1 MLPFGQNIIFTSGED
16 AMISANMKKFYIN
29 GAWVEPNSAARMGV
43 ENPATEEI
51 VTEVALGNQ
60 ADIDAAIAAARAA
73 FDAYTVW
80 PVEKRIALVKRIL
93 EVYNSRY
100 EDFAQAMST
109 EMGAPIEWARGA
121 QAWAGQVHIE
131 ATIKAA
137 EEMSWEYSRGTTRIV
152 YEGIGVCALIT
163 PWNWPM
169 NQIACKVA
177 PALIAGCTMVLK
189 PSEIAPLSGVLFAEV
204 CHEAGVPAGVFNLV
218 NGTGPEVGARMSSH
232 PEVDMVSFTG
242 STRAGTAVAAAAAP
256 TVKRVAQELGGK
268 SANII
273 LPSADLAA
281 AVAAGVNAIMSNTGQ
296 SCDAPTR
303 MFVSRAQ
310 QAEALAVA
318 KATAEAII
326 PGDPRLENT
335 TMGPL
340 ISKTQHEKVQR
351 LIQAGIDEGATLVCG
366 GVGRPAGLNRGWF
379 AKPTIFG
386 DVTNEMTISKE
397 EIFGPVLAILP
408 YDSIDDAVRM
418 ANDTVYGLAAYIAG
432 PVEEA
437 RPIARRLRAGTVNLN
452 YPDWDTSA
460 PFGGYKQSGNGRE
473 YADWGIHDFCEVKGI
488 VGYGDA

>member
-1 MLPFGQNIIFTSGED
+1 
-16 AMISANMKKFYIN
+16 MISANMTKFYIN
-29 GAWVEPNSAARMGV
+29 GKWVEPLSSQRKGV
-43 ENPATEEI
+43 ENPANEEI
-51 VTEVALGNQ
+51 VCEVALGND
-60 ADIDAAIAAARAA
+60 ADADRAIMAARAA

-80 PVEKRIALVKRIL
+80 PVAKRIALVKRIL
-93 EVYNSRY
+93 EVYNARY
-100 EDFAQAMST
+100 EDFAQAMTT
-109 EMGAPIEWARGA
+109 EMGAPTEWARGA
-121 QAWAGQVHIE
+121 QAWAGQVHME

-137 EEMSWEYSRGTTRIV
+137 EEMQWEYMRGTTRIV

-204 CHEAGVPAGVFNLV
+204 CHEAGVPPGVFNLV
-218 NGTGPEVGARMSSH
+218 NGDGPGVGTRITSH

-242 STRAGTAVAAAAAP
+242 STRAGTLIAAAAAP
-256 TVKRVAQELGGK
+256 TVKRVAQEMGGK

-273 LPSADLAA
+273 LPNADLAA
-281 AVAAGVNAIMSNTGQ
+281 AVEAGVNAIMSNTGQ

-303 MFVSRAQ
+303 MFVQRSR

-318 KATAEAII
+318 KVTAEAIV
-326 PGDPRLENT
+326 PGDPLAEGT

-340 ISKTQHEKVQR
+340 ISKIQFDKVQR
-351 LIQAGIDEGATLVCG
+351 LIQTGIDEGATLVTG
-366 GVGRPAGLNRGWF
+366 GLGRPAGLNRGWF
-379 AKPTIFG
+379 CKPTIFG
-386 DVTNEMTISKE
+386 DVENEMTISKE
-397 EIFGPVLAILP
+397 EIFGPVLSILP
-408 YDSIDDAVRM
+408 YDTVDDAVRM
-418 ANDTVYGLAAYIAG
+418 ANDSVYGLAAYVAG
-432 PVEEA
+432 PVEDA
-437 RPIARRLRAGTVNLN
+437 RPVARRLRAGTVNLN

-488 VGYGDA
+488 VGWGV

>member
-1 MLPFGQNIIFTSGED
+1 
-16 AMISANMKKFYIN
+16 MISANMTKFYIN
-29 GAWVEPNSAARMGV
+29 GAWVEPISKARLGV
-43 ENPATEEI
+43 ENPANEEI
-51 VTEVALGNQ
+51 VCQVAIGND
-60 ADIDAAIAAARAA
+60 ADADAAIMAARAA
-73 FDAYTVW
+73 FDAWTVT
-80 PVEKRIALVKRIL
+80 PVADRIGLVQRIL
-93 EVYNSRY
+93 DIYNDRY

-109 EMGAPIEWARGA
+109 EMGAPTEWARGA
-121 QAWAGQVHIE
+121 QAWAGQVHLE

-137 EEMSWEYSRGTTRIV
+137 REMQWEYMRGTTRIV

-177 PALIAGCTMVLK
+177 PALIAGCTMILK

-204 CHEAGVPAGVFNLV
+204 CHAAGVPPGVFNLV
-218 NGTGPEVGARMSSH
+218 NGDGPGVGTRITSH

-242 STRAGTAVAAAAAP
+242 STRAGTLIAAAAAP
-256 TVKRVAQELGGK
+256 TVKRVAQEMGGK

-273 LPSADLAA
+273 LPNADLAA
-281 AVAAGVNAIMSNTGQ
+281 AVEAGVNAIMSNTGQ

-303 MFVSRAQ
+303 MFVQRAQ

-318 KATAEAII
+318 KATAEAIV
-326 PGDPRLENT
+326 PGDPKAEGT

-340 ISKTQHEKVQR
+340 ISKVQYDKVQR
-351 LIQAGIDEGATLVCG
+351 LIQTGIDEGATLVTG

-379 AKPTIFG
+379 CKPTIFG
-386 DVTNEMTISKE
+386 DVENEMTISKE
-397 EIFGPVLAILP
+397 EIFGPVLSVLP
-408 YDSIDDAVRM
+408 YDTVDDAVRM
-418 ANDTVYGLAAYIAG
+418 ANDSVYGLAAYIAG
-432 PVEEA
+432 PLADA
-437 RPIARRLRAGTVNLN
+437 RPVAHRLRAGTVNLN

-488 VGYGDA
+488 VGYGAA

>member
-1 MLPFGQNIIFTSGED
+1 
-16 AMISANMKKFYIN
+16 MIPRNMQKFYIN
-29 GAWVEPNSAARMGV
+29 GEWVEPISKVRMDV
-43 ENPATEEI
+43 ENPANEEI
-51 VTEVALGNQ
+51 VAQVALGNAED
-60 ADIDAAIAAARAA
+60 ADRAIMAARAA
-73 FDAYTVW
+73 FDSYTVW
-80 PVEKRIALVKRIL
+80 PVAKRIALVKRIL

-100 EDFAQAMST
+100 EDFAQAMMT

-137 EEMSWEYSRGTTRIV
+137 EEMQWEYSRGTTRIV

-204 CHEAGVPAGVFNLV
+204 CHEAGVPPGVFNLV
-218 NGTGPEVGARMSSH
+218 NGDGPGVGTRITSH

-242 STRAGTAVAAAAAP
+242 STRAGTLIAAAAAP
-256 TVKRVAQELGGK
+256 TVKRVAQEMGGK

-273 LPSADLAA
+273 LPNADLAA
-281 AVAAGVNAIMSNTGQ
+281 AVEAGVNAIMSNTGQ

-303 MFVSRAQ
+303 MFVQRSR
-310 QAEALAVA
+310 QAEAIAVA
-318 KATAEAII
+318 KVTAEAIV
-326 PGDPRLENT
+326 PGDPTADGT

-340 ISKTQHEKVQR
+340 ISKVQFDKVQR
-351 LIQAGIDEGATLVCG
+351 LIQVGIDEGATLVTG

-379 AKPTIFG
+379 CKPTIFG
-386 DVTNEMTISKE
+386 DVENEMTISKE
-397 EIFGPVLAILP
+397 EIFGPVLSILP
-408 YDSIDDAVRM
+408 YDTVDDAVRM
-418 ANDTVYGLAAYIAG
+418 ANDSVYGLAAYIAG
-432 PVEEA
+432 PVEDA
-437 RPIARRLRAGTVNLN
+437 KPVARRLRAGTVNLN

-488 VGYGDA
+488 VGYGN

>member
-1 MLPFGQNIIFTSGED
+1 
-16 AMISANMKKFYIN
+16 MISANMTKFYIN
-29 GAWVEPNSAARMGV
+29 GAWVEPISKQRMGV
-43 ENPATEEI
+43 ENPANEEI
-51 VTEVALGNQ
+51 VAQVAIGNAED
-60 ADIDAAIAAARAA
+60 ADRAIMAARAA

-80 PVEKRIALVKRIL
+80 PVADRIALVRRIL

-131 ATIKAA
+131 ATIKSA
-137 EEMSWEYSRGTTRIV
+137 EEMKWEYMRGSTKIV

-204 CHEAGVPAGVFNLV
+204 CHEAGVPPGVFNLV
-218 NGTGPEVGARMSSH
+218 NGDGPGVGTRITSH

-242 STRAGTAVAAAAAP
+242 STRAGTLIAAAAAP
-256 TVKRVAQELGGK
+256 TVKRVAQEMGGK

-273 LPSADLAA
+273 LPSADLES
-281 AVAAGVNAIMSNTGQ
+281 AVTTGVGAIMANTGQ

-303 MFVSRAQ
+303 MFVQRAQ
-310 QAEALAVA
+310 HAAALGYATLAAETIV
-318 KATAEAII
+318 
-326 PGDPRLENT
+326 PGDPLAAGT

-340 ISKTQHEKVQR
+340 ISKVQFDKVQR
-351 LIQAGIDEGATLVCG
+351 LIQSGIDEGATLITG

-379 AKPTIFG
+379 CKPTIFG
-386 DVTNEMTISKE
+386 DVQNEMTISRE

-408 YDSIDDAVRM
+408 YDTVDDAVRM
-418 ANDTVYGLAAYIAG
+418 ANDSVYGLAAFISG

-452 YPDWDTSA
+452 YPDWDLYA

-488 VGYGDA
+488 VGHGA

>member
-1 MLPFGQNIIFTSGED
+1 
-16 AMISANMKKFYIN
+16 MIPAHMDKFYIN
-29 GAWVEPNSAARMGV
+29 GAWVAPLSANRMGV

-51 VTEVALGNQ
+51 VAEIALGSE
-60 ADIDAAIAAARAA
+60 ADADRAILAARAA
-73 FDAYTVW
+73 FDAWTVT
-80 PVEKRIALVKRIL
+80 PVADRIALVKRIL
-93 EVYNSRY
+93 DIYNDRY
-100 EDFAQAMST
+100 EDFAQVMST

-131 ATIKAA
+131 STIRAA
-137 EEMSWEYSRGTTRIV
+137 EQMAWESMRGTTRIV

-177 PALIAGCTMVLK
+177 PALVAGCTMVLK
-189 PSEIAPLSGVLFAEV
+189 PSEIAPLSGTLFAQV
-204 CHEAGVPAGVFNLV
+204 CHDAGVPPGVFNLV
-218 NGTGPEVGARMSSH
+218 HGTGPEVGARLSSH

-268 SANII
+268 SPNII
-273 LPSADLAA
+273 LPTADLAA
-281 AVAAGVNAIMSNTGQ
+281 AVTAGVEGCFGNTGQ

-303 MFVSRAQ
+303 MFVPRDRHD
-310 QAEALAVA
+310 EALAVA
-318 KATAEAII
+318 KAAAEAVVV
-326 PGDPRLENT
+326 GDPADSAT

-340 ISKTQHEKVQR
+340 ISKLQFDKVQR

-366 GVGRPAGLNRGWF
+366 GTGRPAGLNRGWF
-379 AKPTIFG
+379 VRPTIFG
-386 DVTNEMTISKE
+386 NVTNDMTVSRE

-408 YDSIDDAVRM
+408 YDSLDDAVRM
-418 ANDTVYGLAAYIAG
+418 ANDTPYGLAAYIAG
-432 PVEEA
+432 PVA
-437 RPIARRLRAGTVNLN
+437 DAQPVARRLRAGTVNLN
-452 YPDWDTSA
+452 YPAWDTFA

-488 VGYGDA
+488 VGWGA

>member
-1 MLPFGQNIIFTSGED
+1 MTISRHIGQ
-16 AMISANMKKFYIN
+16 FYIN
-29 GAWVEPNSAARMGV
+29 GQWVDPLPGATKMGV

-51 VTEVALGNQ
+51 VGEVALGTA
-60 ADIDAAIAAARAA
+60 ADADRAIAAARAA
-73 FDAYTVW
+73 FDGWTVV
-80 PVEKRIALVKRIL
+80 PVKERIALVRKIL

-131 ATIKAA
+131 STIKAA
-137 EEMSWEYSRGTTRIV
+137 EDMQWEYMRGNTRIV
-152 YEGIGVCALIT
+152 LEGIGVCALIT

-189 PSEIAPLSGVLFAEV
+189 PSEIAPLSGLLFTEV
-204 CHEAGVPAGVFNLV
+204 CHEAGVPAGVYNMV
-218 NGTGPEVGARMSSH
+218 NGNGPDVGARMSSH

-242 STRAGTAVAAAAAP
+242 STRAGTAIAAAAAP

-268 SANII
+268 SPNII
-273 LPSADLAA
+273 LPTADLAE
-281 AVAAGVNAIMSNTGQ
+281 AVRAGVAGCFGNTGQ

-303 MFVSRAQ
+303 MFVPRASHD
-310 QAEALAVA
+310 AALVHAKEAADEVVV
-318 KATAEAII
+318 
-326 PGDPRLENT
+326 GDPRDTAT

-340 ISKTQHEKVQR
+340 VSKLQFDKVQR

-366 GVGRPAGLNRGWF
+366 GVGRPVGVNRGWF
-379 AKPTIFG
+379 VRPTIFG
-386 DVTNEMTISKE
+386 DVTNDMTIARE
-397 EIFGPVLAILP
+397 EIFGPVLSILP
-408 YDSIDDAVRM
+408 YDTLDDAVRM
-418 ANDTVYGLAAYIAG
+418 ANDTPYGLAAYIAG
-432 PVEEA
+432 PVDDA
-437 RPIARRLRAGTVNLN
+437 KPVARRLRAGTVNLN
-452 YPDWDTSA
+452 YPDWDTFA

-488 VGYGDA
+488 VGWGA

>member
-1 MLPFGQNIIFTSGED
+1 
-16 AMISANMKKFYIN
+16 MISQNMLKFYID
-29 GAWVEPNSAARMGV
+29 GTWVDPVGGTRMGV

-51 VTEVALGNQ
+51 VCEVALGSL
-60 ADIDAAIAAARAA
+60 ADADRAVMAARAA
-73 FDAYTVW
+73 FADFTVW
-80 PVEKRIALVKRIL
+80 PVVDRIALLRRVL
-93 EVYNSRY
+93 AEYNARY

-109 EMGAPIEWARGA
+109 EMGAPLEWARGA

-131 ATIKAA
+131 STIKSA
-137 EEMSWEYSRGTTRIV
+137 EDMVWEYSRGNSRIL

-204 CHEAGVPAGVFNLV
+204 CHAAGVPAGVFNLV
-218 NGTGPEVGARMSSH
+218 NGTGADVGARLSSH

-273 LPSADLAA
+273 LPGADLAA
-281 AVAAGVNAIMSNTGQ
+281 AVRGGVDGCFANTGQ

-303 MFVSRAQ
+303 MFVPRESHDA
-310 QAEALAVA
+310 ALAVA
-318 KATAEAII
+318 KETAEAMVS
-326 PGDPRLENT
+326 GDPRDPLT
-335 TMGPL
+335 THGPV
-340 ISKTQHEKVQR
+340 ISKLQFDKIQR
-351 LIQAGIDEGATLVCG
+351 LIQAGIDEGATLVTG
-366 GVGRPAGLNRGWF
+366 GTGRPQGLNRGWF
-379 AKPTIFG
+379 VRPTVFG
-386 DVTNEMTISKE
+386 GVTSEMTVSRE

-408 YDSIDDAVRM
+408 YDSVDHAVEM
-418 ANDTVYGLAAYIAG
+418 ANDTVYGLAAFVQG
-432 PVEEA
+432 PLPEA
-437 RPIARRLRAGTVNLN
+437 RAVARRLRAGQVNLN
-452 YPDWDTSA
+452 YPDWDTFA

-473 YADWGIHDFCEVKGI
+473 YADWGIHDFCEVKAI
-488 VGYGDA
+488 VGYGA